1 MIHIKGLFFVF
12 TFFACFFMN
21 ETIIAQK
28 INQFDDNKQR
38 TGVWEKKYANN
49 KIRYSGAFRNGK
61 EIGVFKFYDISS
73 SQFPVI
79 IKTYS
84 NESSSVLVQFYSL
97 KGKLQSEGYFINKD
111 RIGAWI
117 YYFKDGKKMSEEFY
131 KEGKLEGKLVNYYPN
146 GKATEISFYKNG
158 LKDGTSQKF
167 SSKGIL
173 IEEVT
178 FKNGTLNGI
187 AKYFELNG
195 ELKETGSYLKGKRT
209 GKWEYYLDGEVAPE
223 ENLKKKKAGFT
234 REKENKK

>member
-195 ELKETGSYLKGKRT
+195 ELQETGSYLKGKRT

>member
-1 MIHIKGLFFVF
+1 MKGLFFVF

-21 ETIIAQK
+21 ETIRAQK

-38 TGVWEKKYANN
+38 TGVWEKKYRNN

-97 KGKLQSEGYFINKD
+97 KGKLQSKGYFINKD

-117 YYFKDGKKMSEEFY
+117 YYFKDGKKMSKEFY

-195 ELKETGSYLKGKRT
+195 ELKETGSYLEGKRT

-223 ENLKKKKAGFT
+223 ENIKNKKAGFT

>member
-195 ELKETGSYLKGKRT
+195 ELKEAGSYLKGKRT

>member
-1 MIHIKGLFFVF
+1 MKKMIPIKRLFFVF
-12 TFFACFFMN
+12 TFFACFFMDA
-21 ETIIAQK
+21 TIIAQK
-28 INQFDDNKQR
+28 INQFDENKQR
-38 TGVWEKKYANN
+38 TGVWQKKYANN
-49 KIRYSGAFRNGK
+49 KIRYSGAFENGK
-61 EIGVFKFYDISS
+61 EVGVFKFYDISS
-73 SQFPVI
+73 SQFPAI

-84 NESSSVLVQFYSL
+84 SESSSVLVEFYTI
-97 KGKLQSEGYFINKD
+97 KGKLQSKGYFINKD

-158 LKDGTSQKF
+158 LIDGISQKY

-178 FKNGTLNGI
+178 FKNGTLNGV

-195 ELKETGSYLKGKRT
+195 DLKETGSYLEGRRT
-209 GKWEYYLDGEVAPE
+209 GKWEYYLDGEVAPD
-223 ENLKKKKAGFT
+223 ENLKKKKSTFT
-234 REKENKK
+234 RKN

>member
-97 KGKLQSEGYFINKD
+97 KGKLQSKGYFINKD

-131 KEGKLEGKLVNYYPN
+131 KEGKLEGQLVNYYPN

-195 ELKETGSYLKGKRT
+195 SLKETGSYLKGKRT
-209 GKWEYYLDGEVAPE
+209 GKWEYYLDGEVAPD
-223 ENLKKKKAGFT
+223 ENIKKKKAAFT
-234 REKENKK
+234 RKKGN

>member
-117 YYFKDGKKMSEEFY
+117 YYFKDGKKMSQEFY